1 MPSASSI
8 GTLQVTV
15 LSSETQFP
23 IPGANVQIYDPAN
36 PSEILA
42 DVSTNASGQTE
53 LLTLPTPPLSYSQS
67 PGKPQPFADYSSTS
81 APPASSPCRSTVP
94 SCLQTQCP
102 ASRCA

>member
-1 MPSASSI
+1 MPSASST

-42 DVSTNASGQTE
+42 DVSTDASGQT
-53 LLTLPTPPLSYSQS
+53 
-67 PGKPQPFADYSSTS
+67 
-81 APPASSPCRSTVP
+81 
-94 SCLQTQCP
+94 
-102 ASRCA
+102 